1 MRAENLIQNWNEGQ
15 LGRAEIELYLSEQA
29 AAFPR
34 KYQHVQEQDIK
45 HVAGL
50 FHNLYIMQQHFPD
63 TYQYMIGGCMRDF
76 LEGDLHGFIGR
87 ADEHVLRAAPLMVL
101 FHANVTTAIL

>member
-1 MRAENLIQNWNEGQ
+1 MRAENLIQNWTNGELEASQ
-15 LGRAEIELYLSEQA
+15 IEIYLSEQA

-34 KYQHVQEQDIK
+34 KYKHVQEQDIK

-50 FHNLYIMQQHFPD
+50 LHNVYVMQHNYPEH
-63 TYQYMIGGCMRDF
+63 YPYALGGCMQDF
-76 LEGDLHGFIGR
+76 LEGDLHGFVGR

-101 FHANVTTAIL
+101 FHANVMMPVL

>member
-1 MRAENLIQNWNEGQ
+1 MRAEDLIQNWNEGQ
-15 LGRAEIELYLSEQA
+15 LQRSEIEIYLSEQA

-50 FHNLYIMQQHFPD
+50 FHNLYIMQQHYPD
-63 TYQYMIGGCMRDF
+63 TYQYVIGGCMRDF